1 MFGLID
7 GNSFYC
13 SCERAFDP
21 KLRGVPLVV
30 LSNNDG
36 CAIARTREAKLAGV
50 KMGEP
55 WHLIKDKPGIKGVVD
70 WRSSNYE
77 LYGDMS
83 RRMYQVLAENFPAV
97 EPYSIDEMFVDM
109 RGLNDLVGRS
119 HAIRIEVRKTAKIP
133 TCVGIGPTKTI
144 AKLANGFA
152 KDYHADIGV
161 CDMSTP
167 EQRAKLYRDIPLGE
181 VWGMGSQSVK
191 KMAKLGIETVADFVA
206 MPSEEVR
213 KNLTVTGMRTQ
224 AELRGRPCLSLSF
237 APPPKKMLAVT
248 RSFGR
253 VITDRAEMRQAVA
266 TYAEIAG
273 RRLRASGMVA
283 AGMQVFL
290 MTNRFKPM
298 FPQYHPQQT
307 FAIEATADT
316 MALIGSATRS
326 MDRMW
331 RDGYPASH
339 FMSRHD
345 LHLVLV
351 IPAVGDRAGQRG
363 DPRFVTDGRVAGFRL
378 AVGADRGSLP
388 AARRVAAA
396 CRWHH
401 RSGWRG
407 RSGHHAAAGI
417 AVAQFRCRADD
428 RIRPAGQI
436 ISGCAA
442 GFQRR
447 FGFVGRQGRRP
458 Q

>member
-21 KLRGVPLVV
+21 KLRGVPLIV

-36 CAIARTREAKLAGV
+36 CAIARSREAKLAGV
-50 KMGEP
+50 KMGDP
-55 WHLIKDKPGIKGVVD
+55 WHLIKDNPGIKGVVE

-83 RRMYQVLAENFPAV
+83 RRMYQVLEAGFPAV
-97 EPYSIDEMFVDM
+97 EPYSIDEMFLDM

-119 HAIRIEVRKTAKIP
+119 IAIREEVRRVAKIP

-144 AKLANGFA
+144 AKLANAVA

-167 EQRAKLYRDIPLGE
+167 EKRAKLYRDTPLGE
-181 VWGMGSQSVK
+181 VWGMGGQSVK
-191 KMAKLGIETVADFVA
+191 KLAKLGVESVADFVA
-206 MPSEEVR
+206 MPPDQVR
-213 KNLTVTGMRTQ
+213 DILTVTGMRTQ
-224 AELRGRPCLSLSF
+224 AELRGQSCLQMAF

-253 VITDRAEMRQAVA
+253 TITDRAEMRQAVA

-290 MTNRFKPM
+290 MTNRFNLM
-298 FPQYHPQQT
+298 WPQYCPSQT

-316 MALIGSATRS
+316 IALIGSATRA
-326 MDRMW
+326 MERMW
-331 RDGYPASH
+331 RDGFRYVKAGIVLL
-339 FMSRHD
+339 D
-345 LHLVLV
+345 LHTPNGYPESLFPTRDPKRSAILMRTLDTLTDRHGRG
-351 IPAVGDRAGQRG
+351 AVRIASTAPEGGWNMKRQKLS
-363 DPRFVTDGRVAGFRL
+363 PRYTTCADEML
-378 AVGADRGSLP
+378 AV
-388 AARRVAAA
+388 
-396 CRWHH
+396 
-401 RSGWRG
+401 
-407 RSGHHAAAGI
+407 
-417 AVAQFRCRADD
+417 RA
-428 RIRPAGQI
+428 
-436 ISGCAA
+436 
-442 GFQRR
+442 
-447 FGFVGRQGRRP
+447 
-458 Q
+458 

>member
-50 KMGEP
+50 KMGDP

-83 RRMYQVLAENFPAV
+83 RRMYQVLEANFPAV

-119 HAIRIEVRKTAKIP
+119 HAIRVEVRKAAKIP

-144 AKLANGFA
+144 AKLANGIA

-161 CDMSTP
+161 CDMSTA
-167 EQRAKLYRDIPLGE
+167 ERRTKLYRDIPLGE
-181 VWGMGSQSVK
+181 VWGMGPQSVK
-191 KMAKLGIETVADFVA
+191 KLAKLGIETVADFVA
-206 MPSEEVR
+206 MPSDEVR
-213 KNLTVTGMRTQ
+213 DILTVTGMRTQ
-224 AELRGRPCLSLSF
+224 AELRGQSCLSLSF

-253 VITDRAEMRQAVA
+253 VITDRAEMREAVA
-266 TYAEIAG
+266 TYAELAG
-273 RRLRASGMVA
+273 RRLRAAGMVA

-290 MTNRFKPM
+290 MTNRFKPT

-307 FAIEATADT
+307 FAIEATSDT

-326 MDRMW
+326 VDRMW
-331 RDGYPASH
+331 RDGFRYVKAGIVLL
-339 FMSRHD
+339 D
-345 LHLVLV
+345 LHPPSAFPPSMFPTRDPKRSAV
-351 IPAVGDRAGQRG
+351 IMRMMDSITDRHGRGAVRIASTAPEGGWSMKRQRLS
-363 DPRFVTDGRVAGFRL
+363 PRYTTN
-378 AVGADRGSLP
+378 ADEMLQAS
-388 AARRVAAA
+388 
-396 CRWHH
+396 
-401 RSGWRG
+401 
-407 RSGHHAAAGI
+407 I
-417 AVAQFRCRADD
+417 
-428 RIRPAGQI
+428 
-436 ISGCAA
+436 
-442 GFQRR
+442 
-447 FGFVGRQGRRP
+447 
-458 Q
+458 